1 MGILTAISM
10 AESQDF
16 SGRAHHAT
24 YAILN
29 EFWEDAGSGVIV
41 LFVQFLAA

>member
-1 MGILTAISM
+1 M

-24 YAILN
+24 YPILN

-41 LFVQFLAA
+41 LFVQLTCPLQTGPAGV